1 MCVFNSLQACKN
13 FIWLYQLAMASSK
26 QKHLDAYFNSFTAE
40 WRTNEEP
47 EAKKYRPFLCKY
59 DSAYIK
65 FGFVSNDGCLSV

>member
-1 MCVFNSLQACKN
+1 MV
-13 FIWLYQLAMASSK
+13 SSK